1 MKAALLVKFC
11 LVLPVIL
18 LVDYL
23 LMVALGC
30 ASCLFGLGDHY
41 YCGSYC
47 LIGKLILLASAFLF
61 GYLVW
66 RDVNRFR
73 KEHQNGQAE

>member
-1 MKAALLVKFC
+1 MKTALLVKFC

-30 ASCLFGLGDHY
+30 ASCLFGLGEHY

-47 LIGKLILLASAFLF
+47 VIGKLILLSSAILF
-61 GYLVW
+61 AYLVW
-66 RDVNRFR
+66 RDIRRYR
-73 KEHQNGQAE
+73 KENQDGSAE